1 MELKRCRRRG
11 VKLLVAGLAQAEF
24 ARQVGAARQT
34 VGWERLRQQGGLDL
48 VRRAERFGNPERL
61 AVSQRKTLVL
71 LLKAES
77 LAGGFTMGLWTLPQI
92 ARF

>member
-11 VKLLVAGLAQAEF
+11 VKLLVAGLA
-24 ARQVGAARQT
+24 RQVGAAPQT
-34 VGWERLRQQGGLDL
+34 VIRWERLRQQGGLDL